1 MYQNLTSNISKSR
14 EHTLLIFMSFFRSNR
29 GRGIQ
34 KWSENRNR
42 K

>member
-14 EHTLLIFMSFFRSNR
+14 PHRYLCPFRSDR
-29 GRGIQ
+29 GRWIR
-34 KWSENRNR
+34 KWNENRNW